1 MRSSATSPFR
11 VTLRVLGVL
20 LALAGWWLSIDL
32 LRITGGA
39 AATNPLLAQQ
49 CGAAAPGQPVSDC
62 LSVLRS
68 EFAYPSAM
76 ANLNKPPG
84 AAPLPAA
91 ESGNRGSPWAAL
103 GAAYFAFVAIW
114 FAFVGPPTRSRWGW
128 HLVIAA
134 VVAFGLWTSV
144 DLTRVMAVDL
154 KRYCVGCL
162 ATHAVNALLGLVTLF
177 SFPWTRDRA
186 ISIRTVGGVDTQTG
200 VGIPRGTVGAPPPE
214 RVAVLPRHPTHA
226 VALCALLAGGLAF
239 WLHLSITAALLLN
252 ANLKG
257 LNDAYQAVTNDPN
270 FAAWQWSQQPVV
282 EIPPRPDQLWLG
294 DANAPNTLVVFAD
307 LQCPMCRSAFR
318 LITEEILPKHPGRLR
333 VAFRHFPLD
342 QACNPASVT
351 TLHPAACR
359 AALAIEAA
367 RQVGGPEA
375 YQKMRAT
382 LYENQNRLDLGDFSE
397 FVRGAGLDVA
407 KFNAAVQSAAGR
419 DVIAADIALAQQ
431 LKVNSVPVLF
441 LNGRRFDHWRDAR
454 DWEKVLGP

>member
-1 MRSSATSPFR
+1 M
-11 VTLRVLGVL
+11 LGVL
-20 LALAGWWLSIDL
+20 LALGGWWISIDL
-32 LRITGGA
+32 LRITGGG

-49 CGAAAPGQPVSDC
+49 CGASAPGQPVSDC

-68 EFAYPSAM
+68 EFAYPAAM
-76 ANLNKPPG
+76 ANLNKSPG
-84 AAPLPAA
+84 ATSAPSA
-91 ESGNRGSPWAAL
+91 EAGQRGLPWAAL

-114 FAFVGPPTRSRWGW
+114 FLFVGPPTRSRWGW

-134 VVAFGLWTSV
+134 IVAFGVWTSY
-144 DLTRVMAVDL
+144 DLTRVMAVEL

-162 ATHAVNALLGLVTLF
+162 ASHVVNGLIGLVTLL

-186 ISIRTVGGVDTQTG
+186 IAIMTATASDA
-200 VGIPRGTVGAPPPE
+200 GIPKGTIGAPPPE
-214 RVAVLPRHPTHA
+214 RVLVVPRHPSHGLA
-226 VALCALLAGGLAF
+226 FCALLAGGLAF
-239 WLHLSITAALLLN
+239 LVHWSTTNMLLLN

-257 LNDAYQAVTNDPN
+257 LNDAFQTVTNDPN

-282 EIPPRPDQLWLG
+282 EIPPRADPVWLG
-294 DANAPNTLVVFAD
+294 NPDAPNTVVVFAD
-307 LQCPMCRSAFR
+307 LQCPMCRNAFR

-342 QACNPASVT
+342 QACNPTSVT

-375 YQKMRAT
+375 YQKLRAT

-397 FVRGAGLDVA
+397 FVRAAGLDGA
-407 KFNAAVQSAAGR
+407 KFDAAMQSGAGK
-419 DVIAADIALAQQ
+419 DAIAADVALAQQ

-454 DWEKVLGP
+454 GWEKVLGP